1 VPEVRRLVL
10 ALGEPAER
18 RAFRLGWS
26 RFRRAHQAVAA
37 RCRVATRTGAHDD
50 PPTPRAVSPPAPPPA
65 GLTDAEWTTVAPL
78 LPPQRPPRGRPR
90 HDHRVVLS
98 GILAVV
104 RTDGSW
110 RAMPREYGKW
120 ERAYK
125 RYQLWCASGLWP
137 RILAALGQDHTDPDG

>member
-37 RCRVATRTGAHDD
+37 QCRAATRASARRPASPTRGVPSARPAH
-50 PPTPRAVSPPAPPPA
+50 
-65 GLTDAEWTTVAPL
+65 GLTDAEWAAVAPL
-78 LPPQRPPRGRPR
+78 LPPQRLPRGRPR
-90 HDHRVVLS
+90 HDHRTVLS

-104 RTDGSW
+104 CTDGSW

-125 RYQLWCASGLWP
+125 RYQLW
-137 RILAALGQDHTDPDG
+137 

>member
-1 VPEVRRLVL
+1 MPEVRRLVL
-10 ALGEPAER
+10 ALGEPAGR
-18 RAFRLGWS
+18 RAFRLSWS

-37 RCRVATRTGAHDD
+37 RCRVAARAGARDD

-65 GLTDAEWTTVAPL
+65 GLTDAAWAAVAPL

-137 RILAALGQDHTDPDG
+137 RILAALGLDSTEGEG

>member
-1 VPEVRRLVL
+1 ML
-10 ALGEPAER
+10 AMGEPVER
-18 RAFRLGWS
+18 RPFRLGWS
-26 RFRRAHQAVAA
+26 RWRRAHQAVAA
-37 RCRVATRTGAHDD
+37 RCRTAAGASTRASVPG
-50 PPTPRAVSPPAPPPA
+50 PRTVLPLASPPA
-65 GLTDAEWTTVAPL
+65 GLTDAEWAAVEPL

-125 RYQLWCASGLWP
+125 RYQLWCASGLWQ
-137 RILAALGQDHTDPDG
+137 RILVALGQDTVEADG

>member
-1 VPEVRRLVL
+1 VR

-26 RFRRAHQAVAA
+26 QFRRAHQAVAA
-37 RCRVATRTGAHDD
+37 RCRVATCTRARDD

-65 GLTDAEWTTVAPL
+65 GLTDAEWAAVAPL

-104 RTDGSW
+104 LTDGSW

-125 RYQLWCASGLWP
+125 RYQVWCASGLWP
-137 RILAALGQDHTDPDG
+137 RILAALGQDHNDPDG

>member
-1 VPEVRRLVL
+1 V
-10 ALGEPAER
+10 R

-26 RFRRAHQAVAA
+26 RWRRAHQAVAA
-37 RCRVATRTGAHDD
+37 RSRAATRGTARAA
-50 PPTPRAVSPPAPPPA
+50 PPAPRAVSPPTAPTA
-65 GLTDAEWTTVAPL
+65 GLTGAEWALVAPL
-78 LPPQRPPRGRPR
+78 LPPQQSRRGRPS
-90 HDHRVVLS
+90 HDHRTVLS

-104 RTDGSW
+104 RTDSSW

-137 RILAALGQDHTDPDG
+137 RILAALGLDCIEGGG

>member
-26 RFRRAHQAVAA
+26 RFRRAHQAAAA
-37 RCRVATRTGAHDD
+37 RCRVATRARARAN
-50 PPTPRAVSPPAPPPA
+50 PPVPRAVSPPAPPPA
-65 GLTDAEWTTVAPL
+65 GLTDAEWGAVAPL
-78 LPPQRPPRGRPR
+78 LPPQRPARGRPR
-90 HDHRVVLS
+90 HDHCVVLS

-110 RAMPREYGKW
+110 RAMPQEYGKW

-125 RYQLWCASGLWP
+125 RYQLWRASGLWP
-137 RILAALGQDHTDPDG
+137 RILAALGLDSIDAER

>member
-1 VPEVRRLVL
+1 V
-10 ALGEPAER
+10 
-18 RAFRLGWS
+18 
-26 RFRRAHQAVAA
+26 
-37 RCRVATRTGAHDD
+37 
-50 PPTPRAVSPPAPPPA
+50 VSLPAPPPA
-65 GLTDAEWTTVAPL
+65 GLTDVEWAVVAPL

-137 RILAALGQDHTDPDG
+137 RILAALGLDSTEGEG